1 MEDFCRSCVQCQKSS
16 GRKVP
21 PAPLI
26 PLPVISEPF
35 SRIVMDIIGPLPR
48 SKSGNKYILVLCD
61 YATRYPEAVPLHSID
76 AVHIAEELIKV
87 FARVGVPLTRVVTLP
102 PNYWLNY
109 IGYYI
114 FTPSE
119 TVRTIHKRMV

>member
-21 PAPLI
+21 PAPFI

-102 PNYWLNY
+102 LAELHRLLH
-109 IGYYI
+109 IH
-114 FTPSE
+114 
-119 TVRTIHKRMV
+119 TI